1 MGERYTH
8 AAMLRGM
15 QAKFPQEASTSQL
28 YHLAQG
34 VAPVWTVDAV
44 SDIILLWPKTRA
56 AYLKYLPARCRHYRT
71 QGRAHRFGI
80 ILIQKDS
87 FKGIGPST

>member
-1 MGERYTH
+1 
-8 AAMLRGM
+8 MLRGM

-44 SDIILLWPKTRA
+44 SDIILLWPKPELHTWST
-56 AYLKYLPARCRHYRT
+56 YLLGAGITGPKVELTGLESFLYRKIPLR
-71 QGRAHRFGI
+71 G
-80 ILIQKDS
+80 
-87 FKGIGPST
+87 